1 MSQRDMRLAPLFA
14 GLLLSSAPLQA
25 ESLQNAALQQL
36 LLASQAPDGV
46 VFEIMAWE
54 DRTWDWAAP
63 LLRRSVDQLRKKYPG
78 LDIVLICRG
87 AELFDLARR
96 AGLQETPALQQL
108 AALGQEGVDI
118 YISGDYARWK
128 RLGEK
133 DFVDFVDVAE
143 SGDALLEDYIELGF
157 VPVQLEPPDGID

>member
-1 MSQRDMRLAPLFA
+1 MKLAPLFT
-14 GLLLSSAPLQA
+14 GLLLSSAQLQA
-25 ESLQNAALQQL
+25 EDLQNAALQQL
-36 LLASQAPDGV
+36 LQARQAPDGV

-54 DRTWDWAAP
+54 DNSWDWAAP
-63 LLRRSVDQLRKKYPG
+63 LLRRYVDQLREKHPG
-78 LDIVLICRG
+78 LDIVLISQG

-96 AGLQETPALQQL
+96 AALQETPALRQL
-108 AALGQEGVDI
+108 AALSAEGVNI

-143 SGDALLEDYIELGF
+143 SGSALLDDYIELGF
-157 VPVQLEPPDGID
+157 VPIRLEPPDGID

>member
-1 MSQRDMRLAPLFA
+1 MKLAPLLA
-14 GLLLSSAPLQA
+14 GLLLSSAQLQA

-36 LLASQAPDGV
+36 LLAPQAPDGV

-63 LLRRSVDQLRKKYPG
+63 RLRRYVDQLRENYPG
-78 LDIVLICRG
+78 LDIVLISQG
-87 AELFDLARR
+87 AELFDLPRR
-96 AGLQETPALQQL
+96 AGLQETPALRQL
-108 AALGQEGVDI
+108 AALGEEGVNI
-118 YISGDYARWK
+118 YISGDYAKWK

-143 SGDALLEDYIELGF
+143 SGSALLEDYIELGF
-157 VPVQLEPPDGID
+157 VPIKLESPDGID

>member
-1 MSQRDMRLAPLFA
+1 MKLVPLVA
-14 GLLLSSAPLQA
+14 GLLLSSAQLQA
-25 ESLQNAALQQL
+25 EDSQNAALQQL
-36 LLASQAPDGV
+36 LLERQAPDGV

-63 LLRRSVDQLRKKYPG
+63 LLRRYVDQLREKYPG
-78 LDIVLICRG
+78 LDIVLISQG

-96 AGLQETPALQQL
+96 AALRETPALRQL
-108 AALGQEGVDI
+108 AALGEEGVNI
-118 YISGDYARWK
+118 YISGDYAKWK

-143 SGDALLEDYIELGF
+143 SGSALLEDYIELGF
-157 VPVQLEPPDGID
+157 VPIKLEPPDGID